1 MTAALT
7 TLILQKENVMTKAL
21 VLIGMLALLS
31 PLAAAAQEY
40 PPPVHAVAEILQLTP
55 TQLEDFVQFLGV
67 REQTLRPLAEEAQRH
82 EEAIGKLAQS
92 EDADPAAIGRLIIE
106 LRKIR
111 QQMVQASGQARQQ
124 FELVLQPDQ
133 LEKLHGLREAAKV
146 EPAVMVFRATG
157 LID

>member
-1 MTAALT
+1 
-7 TLILQKENVMTKAL
+7 MTKAL
-21 VLIGMLALLS
+21 VLAGMLALLS
-31 PLAAAAQEY
+31 PLAASAQDY
-40 PPPVHAVAEILQLTP
+40 PPPVHAVANVLQLTP
-55 TQLEDFVQFLGV
+55 TQLEDFVQFLGA
-67 REQTLRPLAEEAQRH
+67 REQALRPLAEEAQRH
-82 EEAIGKLAQS
+82 EEAIGQLAQS

-111 QQMVQASGQARQQ
+111 QQMAQASDETRQQ

-133 LEKLHGLREAAKV
+133 LEKLHALREAAKV